1 MITYEIF
8 VKLVSNF
15 SKNSEKKKDFQSFSV
30 FMELQFLHLFIWFS
44 WCRHILYHIKVT
56 CAGTKSNCHTI
67 PKFFI
72 INHNEEYQ
80 SIIKNWVFSVS
91 FTNESNYNFCL
102 RKFFLY
108 GSPDFWKTF
117 FFFFQGCALR
127 ILFQSNGHLKEIL
140 WVVIFNF
147 EVGTEKL
154 WAKKFV

>member
-1 MITYEIF
+1 
-8 VKLVSNF
+8 
-15 SKNSEKKKDFQSFSV
+15 
-30 FMELQFLHLFIWFS
+30 MELQFLHLFIWFS

-56 CAGTKSNCHTI
+56 CAGIKSNCHTI
-67 PKFFI
+67 SKFFI

-91 FTNESNYNFCL
+91 FTNENNYNFCL

-108 GSPDFWKTF
+108 GSPDFWRTF
-117 FFFFQGCALR
+117 FFLFPTALR